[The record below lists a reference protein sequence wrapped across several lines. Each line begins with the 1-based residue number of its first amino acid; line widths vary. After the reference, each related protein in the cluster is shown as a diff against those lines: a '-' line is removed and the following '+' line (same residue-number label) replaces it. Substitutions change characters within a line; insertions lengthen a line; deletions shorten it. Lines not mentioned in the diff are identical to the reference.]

1 MFVRGRLDGIYLIKV
16 KRMYNLVLKEWHSE
30 LSAMKIST
38 EVPEVVTLEHLA
50 VALGS
55 TVAIL
60 KGYLEGFADDGSEI
74 AEGESLAKQWFV
86 AITTE
91 GSKECCTLADAWR
104 LMELLT

>member
-1 MFVRGRLDGIYLIKV
+1 
-16 KRMYNLVLKEWHSE
+16 MYNLVLKEWHSE
-30 LSAMKIST
+30 LSAIKVST

-74 AEGESLAKQWFV
+74 AMGARLALQWFV
-86 AITTE
+86 VETNE

-104 LMELLT
+104 LTELLT

>member
-1 MFVRGRLDGIYLIKV
+1 
-16 KRMYNLVLKEWHSE
+16 MYNLVLKEWHTE

-38 EVPEVVTLEHLA
+38 EVPEVVTLESLA

-74 AEGESLAKQWFV
+74 AIGEALALQWFV
-86 AITTE
+86 AVTNE
-91 GSKECCTLADAWR
+91 GSKDVCTLADAWR
-104 LMELLT
+104 LTELLS

>member
-1 MFVRGRLDGIYLIKV
+1 
-16 KRMYNLVLKEWHSE
+16 MYNLVLKEWHSK
-30 LSAMKIST
+30 LRAIKVST
-38 EVPEVVTLEHLA
+38 EVPAVNPEVVALEHLA

-74 AEGESLAKQWFV
+74 AMGARLAPQWFV
-86 AITTE
+86 AVTNE

-104 LMELLT
+104 LVELLS